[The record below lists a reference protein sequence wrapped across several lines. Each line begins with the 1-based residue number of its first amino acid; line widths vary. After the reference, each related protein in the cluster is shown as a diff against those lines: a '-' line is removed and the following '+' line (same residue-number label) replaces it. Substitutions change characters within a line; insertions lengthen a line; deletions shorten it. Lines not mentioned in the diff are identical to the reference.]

1 MKLKDK
7 KIEIQEVRYVSDA
20 IGNRKKVTV
29 TVATVWAYFRQLSMQ
44 ELYNVTTQ
52 LEEEVLFQI
61 GYRADITTSHTIKF
75 RGIEYDIVRIDPF
88 EGYKTDLKLYCKR
101 KS

>member
-1 MKLKDK
+1 MSLST
-7 KIEIQEVRYVSDA
+7 ITLQYSSVT
-20 IGNRKKVTV
+20 GRKNNTS
-29 TVATVWAYFRQLSMQ
+29 YPFRAEMQ

>member
-1 MKLKDK
+1 MRTSRLSFGSGGV
-7 KIEIQEVRYVSDA
+7 ILILYGFGLLPSDL
-20 IGNRKKVTV
+20 
-29 TVATVWAYFRQLSMQ
+29 YQLSGAM
-44 ELYNVTTQ
+44 YRS
-52 LEEEVLFQI
+52 